1 MTKILSQTAQI
12 SLLKRLRR
20 MCPFAVWSGQYGYTC
35 GGMKNGV
42 RSSSG
47 MVAQTKEAR
56 HCHLNC
62 IDLRKA
68 AFRNGYD
75 ITLSTHK
82 LNAYG

>member
-1 MTKILSQTAQI
+1 MNKILSQAAQV

-35 GGMKNGV
+35 GGMTDGV
-42 RSSSG
+42 RASSG
-47 MVAQTKEAR
+47 MAARSKEAL

-62 IDLRKA
+62 VKLRMA

-75 ITLSTHK
+75 ITLSSHK
-82 LNAYG
+82 LNAL

>member
-1 MTKILSQTAQI
+1 MSKILSQTAQF

-47 MVAQTKEAR
+47 MGAQTKEAR

-62 IDLRKA
+62 TDLA
-68 AFRNGYD
+68 QASLSPGYD